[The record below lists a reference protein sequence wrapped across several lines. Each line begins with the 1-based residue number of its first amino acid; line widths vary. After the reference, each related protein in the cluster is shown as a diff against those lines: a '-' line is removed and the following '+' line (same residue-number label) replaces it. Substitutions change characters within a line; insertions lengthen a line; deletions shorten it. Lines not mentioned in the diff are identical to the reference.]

1 MLTIPTE
8 LETFWKT
15 VSGGIE
21 GMNSTASSLSDKLTD
36 ISNSCATAESGFSSY
51 YNSENKEK
59 ILNKFG
65 KLKEIVTKISTSVD
79 GDLKPM
85 ISKASDLVTK
95 VARMDELK
103 KEVEE
108 QEGIISTENAKVND
122 DDDETTPNYTLLSS
136 ARSVKY
142 NDEQE
147 FSRLEDESKR
157 LLNELKGM
165 DANLQFVSDFTS
177 TDYLSYLDALQYGTF
192 EQQSYKASN
201 GVTVN
206 YWLYIPD
213 YGKDVEGLPIHVYMH
228 GSGETGGGVLKCG
241 LPKLID
247 QKAITPSGIV
257 ICPQAST
264 LRDFYQADY
273 HAALIELCDKVA
285 EDNNADKNKISLSG
299 HSMGAIAGYKMIA
312 NNPDYFAAFV
322 PISGLCYVGEK
333 VKESNTKIWIFHGA
347 ADTNCDFKNAV
358 QTFKYLK
365 SVGADVQMHTYP
377 TAGHA
382 GVQNT
387 TFEQEFETDD
397 GETINPLEWAF
408 KQSLEA

>member
-108 QEGIISTENAKVND
+108 QEGIISTENAKAND

-147 FSRLEDESKR
+147 FSKLEDESKR
-157 LLNELKGM
+157 LLNELK
-165 DANLQFVSDFTS
+165 
-177 TDYLSYLDALQYGTF
+177 
-192 EQQSYKASN
+192 
-201 GVTVN
+201 
-206 YWLYIPD
+206 
-213 YGKDVEGLPIHVYMH
+213 
-228 GSGETGGGVLKCG
+228 
-241 LPKLID
+241 
-247 QKAITPSGIV
+247 
-257 ICPQAST
+257 
-264 LRDFYQADY
+264 
-273 HAALIELCDKVA
+273 
-285 EDNNADKNKISLSG
+285 
-299 HSMGAIAGYKMIA
+299 
-312 NNPDYFAAFV
+312 
-322 PISGLCYVGEK
+322 
-333 VKESNTKIWIFHGA
+333 
-347 ADTNCDFKNAV
+347 
-358 QTFKYLK
+358 
-365 SVGADVQMHTYP
+365 
-377 TAGHA
+377 
-382 GVQNT
+382 
-387 TFEQEFETDD
+387 
-397 GETINPLEWAF
+397 
-408 KQSLEA
+408 